1 MTKKSKTQ
9 EFIENMTNDL
19 VKQNQMKKR
28 FNAFIDYVKVCE
40 SIVQSMSGYEDYQAT
55 WSNLAVETIEEWIY
69 REWRKANRHKDR
81 EMEIHQTILQLAAFY
96 DYLKRV
102 YKPIENPAAQALLHL
117 ENGLMKKRKYNKKAA

>member
-9 EFIENMTNDL
+9 EFINAMTSDP
-19 VKQNQMKKR
+19 VKQIQMKKR

-55 WSNLAVETIEEWIY
+55 WSNLAVETIEEWIF

-102 YKPIENPAAQALLHL
+102 YKPIDNPAAQALLHL